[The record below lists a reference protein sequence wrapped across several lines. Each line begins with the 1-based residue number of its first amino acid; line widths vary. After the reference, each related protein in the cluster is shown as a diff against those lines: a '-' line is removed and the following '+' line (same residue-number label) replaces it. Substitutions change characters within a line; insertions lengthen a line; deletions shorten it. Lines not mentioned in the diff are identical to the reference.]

1 MSNTHTST
9 KAIKRLCQVCSVT
22 VDNVWPYRPDYL
34 SIANNILHLWLA
46 SPLLRWLRLQYTHA
60 RSNNQEIHEHEHL
73 TIKTK
78 ILTPTMPS
86 YRVFTEN
93 AIVHSIWRKVKKQIR
108 NFVNKT
114 FIVGCYLYWCK
125 VDNTMSWVIAELII
139 LLHCCVKINIFQFL
153 V

>member
-9 KAIKRLCQVCSVT
+9 KASKKIVSGLQRHCGQCLTISTWLFINSQQYFASLISVT
-22 VDNVWPYRPDYL
+22 
-34 SIANNILHLWLA
+34 
-46 SPLLRWLRLQYTHA
+46 LLRWLRLQYTHA

-78 ILTPTMPS
+78 IQTSTTPF
-86 YRVFTEN
+86 YRVQQKLQSYIQYE
-93 AIVHSIWRKVKKQIR
+93 VKYSIR

-125 VDNTMSWVIAELII
+125 VDNTMSWVIAELIT

>member
-1 MSNTHTST
+1 MSNTHTQAQ
-9 KAIKRLCQVCSVT
+9 KPLKRLCQVCSVT

-78 ILTPTMPS
+78 IQTSTTPF
-86 YRVFTEN
+86 YRVQQKLQSYIQYE
-93 AIVHSIWRKVKKQIR
+93 VKYSIR

-125 VDNTMSWVIAELII
+125 IDNTMPWVIAELIT